1 MLLYNVSTPR
11 TIVRNEKMGQSLFK
25 NYSKFQKFHEIFYCW
40 VTGFI
45 NVKLGVF
52 RQYQNTKLILK
63 KKNLGQNRFKKR
75 SKFQK
80 FQ

>member
-11 TIVRNEKMGQSLFK
+11 TIVRNKKMGQSLFK
-25 NYSKFQKFHEIFYCW
+25 NYSKFHEIFYCW

-45 NVKLGVF
+45 KVKLGVF

-63 KKNLGQNRFKKR
+63 KKNLGHNRFNKR